1 MILLSVPIYLGQIR
15 FCVHQSLKYLDVP
28 FFPIKRLL
36 EKMVTDFLGKDWGIV
51 TYPLVMIEQGTSFRG
66 PGFSFS
72 QRIPGLKTASSLT
85 VGKKL

>member
-1 MILLSVPIYLGQIR
+1 
-15 FCVHQSLKYLDVP
+15 
-28 FFPIKRLL
+28 
-36 EKMVTDFLGKDWGIV
+36 MVTDFLGKDWGIV
-51 TYPLVMIEQGTSFRG
+51 TYPLAMIEQGTSFRG